1 MKITKDIK
9 RKLYASLGQQLKKI
23 RQEKG
28 WELEEASEATGF
40 KPYKLEQMEG
50 ESDRW
55 MWYHL
60 SNLMMLIACYDKI
73 IKIEFVNPP
82 EIEIPPVTEPIE
94 LMLDQMIT

>member
-1 MKITKDIK
+1 MKITKNIK

-28 WELEEASEATGF
+28 WKLEDAAEATGL
-40 KPYKLEQMEG
+40 KPNKPEQMENG
-50 ESDRW
+50 SDRW

-82 EIEIPPVTEPIE
+82 EVPETGQPAEF
-94 LMLDQMIT
+94 MLDKICS